1 MEGEAARFIIQGTEM
16 SITVA
21 KESAKSLV
29 QAIAFFRALAE
40 KEKLFGEVSRK
51 GMLKT
56 GEQLS
61 IVTIPQDRMS
71 EFILRA
77 KYYGLPYHSVDV
89 PENGTCDIMI
99 KKSDTEKFN
108 TIMDRIGVVRDN
120 VSDLKVEDV
129 RESVKEKLKSYASKD
144 IKGMEKQLEG
154 LTVGVKEI
162 PGKEV

>member
-16 SITVA
+16 SVSVA
-21 KESAKSLV
+21 KESTKSLV

-61 IVTIPQDRMS
+61 IVTIPQDRMQ

-77 KYYGLPYHSVDV
+77 KYYGLPYYSVDV
-89 PENGTCDIMI
+89 PKKRTCDIMI
-99 KKSDTEKFN
+99 KKSDAEKFN
-108 TIMDRIGVVRDN
+108 AVMDRIGVVRDN
-120 VSDLKVEDV
+120 VSEVKVEDV
-129 RESVKEKLKSYASKD
+129 RESVKEKLKNFASRDANGPAQK
-144 IKGMEKQLEG
+144 LEDLSIG
-154 LTVGVKEI
+154 LKEI
-162 PGKEV
+162 SGKEV

>member
-16 SITVA
+16 SISVA
-21 KESAKSLV
+21 KESAKTLIQV
-29 QAIAFFRALAE
+29 IVFFRALAE

-51 GMLKT
+51 GILKT

-61 IVTIPQDRMS
+61 IIPIPQDRMQ

-77 KYYGLPYHSVDV
+77 KYYGLPYHSVNV
-89 PENGTCDIMI
+89 HEKGSCDIMI

-108 TIMDRIGVVRDN
+108 TIMERIGVVQDN
-120 VSDLKVEDV
+120 VLDVKVEEV
-129 RESVKEKLKSYASKD
+129 RESVKDKLKNFTSKEA
-144 IKGMEKQLEG
+144 KGMEKQLND
-154 LTVGVKEI
+154 LAVGIKEI